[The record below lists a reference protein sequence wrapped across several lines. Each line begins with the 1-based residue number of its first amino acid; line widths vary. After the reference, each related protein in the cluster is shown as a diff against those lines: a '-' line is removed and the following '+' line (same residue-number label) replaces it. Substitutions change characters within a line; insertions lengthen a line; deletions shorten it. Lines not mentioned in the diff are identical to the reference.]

1 MMQGSLAMR
10 LRVLRAERGLSLTEA
25 AERAGIQRQTLALLE
40 RGERHPHDPTL
51 AKIAKGYGVP
61 VEELLEE
68 PVPLAEAPREAG
80 RLQDERRLYY
90 LRLFRAFLHT
100 FSRRWE
106 EEPPKTFEETVPFS
120 KALIDVLKQGG
131 FEPPQEAGPKE
142 LYELERFE
150 DAIDRLI
157 EIAAKAKGEERA
169 GEQEARRLEDKRLEA
184 DFSEKTQAPPP
195 DVPADGAE
203 TDEEQHLRYLRGWR
217 DFIDGL
223 AQRWESKPPQ
233 TSKEIDP
240 TLGALA
246 PLLEQRVFDRSGRE
260 GPSEDEEL
268 VRILGGI
275 NRLVEIMQ
283 KVGQGDNIASM
294 EEYREY
300 EERMER
306 SA

>member
-1 MMQGSLAMR
+1 M
-10 LRVLRAERGLSLTEA
+10 
-25 AERAGIQRQTLALLE
+25 
-40 RGERHPHDPTL
+40 
-51 AKIAKGYGVP
+51 
-61 VEELLEE
+61 
-68 PVPLAEAPREAG
+68 
-80 RLQDERRLYY
+80 
-90 LRLFRAFLHT
+90 
-100 FSRRWE
+100 
-106 EEPPKTFEETVPFS
+106 
-120 KALIDVLKQGG
+120 
-131 FEPPQEAGPKE
+131 
-142 LYELERFE
+142 
-150 DAIDRLI
+150 
-157 EIAAKAKGEERA
+157 
-169 GEQEARRLEDKRLEA
+169 
-184 DFSEKTQAPPP
+184 
-195 DVPADGAE
+195 
-203 TDEEQHLRYLRGWR
+203 RYLRGWR